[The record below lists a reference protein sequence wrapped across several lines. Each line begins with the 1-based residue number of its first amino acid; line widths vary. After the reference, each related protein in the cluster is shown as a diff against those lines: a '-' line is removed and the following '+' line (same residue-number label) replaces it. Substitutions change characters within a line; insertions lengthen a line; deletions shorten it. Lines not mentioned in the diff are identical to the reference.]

1 MVSPKRLSREAGQA
15 SVEYL
20 VVAVGVLIGL
30 VVLTTVQGERC
41 IDTFGGE
48 LIDKVATVECKDV
61 GRSVGTALQATV
73 EELTFLI
80 NLPF

>member
-1 MVSPKRLSREAGQA
+1 MRQAMPRKGEAGQA

-20 VVAVGVLIGL
+20 VVAVGMLIAL
-30 VVLTTVQGERC
+30 VVLATIGGEQC

-48 LIDKVATVECKDV
+48 TSDKLGSLECKDV
-61 GRSVGTALQATV
+61 TKSVGRALTATV